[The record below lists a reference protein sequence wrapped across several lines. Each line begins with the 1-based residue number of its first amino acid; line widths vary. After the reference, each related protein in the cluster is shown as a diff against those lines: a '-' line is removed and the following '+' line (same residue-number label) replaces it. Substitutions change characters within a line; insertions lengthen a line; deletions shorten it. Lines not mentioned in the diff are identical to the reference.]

1 MAGSYSKEQI
11 ALANS
16 VNLVDFL
23 KTQGEKLTKSGKD
36 MRWERNHSVTVRDN
50 RYINGG
56 KEKVAIRFSS

>member
-1 MAGSYSKEQI
+1 MAGLYSKEQI

-50 RYINGG
+50 R
-56 KEKVAIRFSS
+56 